1 MDLKVLEDQREI
13 QDCLVFLEKMEIEDS
28 LEKEVHQVKMDQS
41 VQLGSQELS
50 DPLVLL
56 EKVVHLVK
64 LVLLDPK
71 ESLEKQDVLVKQ
83 EKKDNL
89 DLLELEEKQEFQE
102 PLVCLDFQEKE
113 GCQVYLVCQD

>member
-1 MDLKVLEDQREI
+1 
-13 QDCLVFLEKMEIEDS
+13 MEIEDS
-28 LEKEVHQVKMDQS
+28 LGKGVHQVKMDPL

-71 ESLEKQDVLVKQ
+71 ESLEKQDVTVNQ

-89 DLLELEEKQEFQE
+89 DLLAFEEKQEFQE

-113 GCQVYLVCQD
+113 GCQAYLVCQD

>member
-1 MDLKVLEDQREI
+1 MDLKVLEDQLEI

-28 LEKEVHQVKMDQS
+28 LEKEVHQVKMDQL
-41 VQLGSQELS
+41 VQLGSQESS

-64 LVLLDPK
+64 LALLDPK
-71 ESLEKQDVLVKQ
+71 ESLEKQDVMVNQ

-113 GCQVYLVCQD
+113 GCQVYL